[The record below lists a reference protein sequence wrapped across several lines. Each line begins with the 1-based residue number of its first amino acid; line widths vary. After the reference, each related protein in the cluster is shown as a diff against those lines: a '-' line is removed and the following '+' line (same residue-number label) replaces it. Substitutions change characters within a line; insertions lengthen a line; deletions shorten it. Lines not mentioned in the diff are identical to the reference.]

1 MINKIWLNYIYF
13 EDEVAES
20 VLLEFLLTTMYTSRS
35 YCLWVCFIE
44 EHQSRKTSK
53 CHVLFAMEKMQNFNF
68 YMLEWFRKN
77 LYNDLCYS
85 IMQQGIELVAGCDFS
100 NFVSFWKVS
109 LNKRS
114 HRKQKKSRRV
124 KVNNPWKNHSQLK
137 SSKGDLIIL
146 KSKFKFNLLQFSVSP
161 RLVTF
166 GLYKNFFI
174 EI

>member
-1 MINKIWLNYIYF
+1 MRLPK
-13 EDEVAES
+13 
-20 VLLEFLLTTMYTSRS
+20 
-35 YCLWVCFIE
+35 VCFLNSSLPLCILPVVIVYE
-44 EHQSRKTSK
+44 CVSLRSIKVGRPRSACFVCYGKDAE
-53 CHVLFAMEKMQNFNF
+53 FYF

-146 KSKFKFNLLQFSVSP
+146 KSKLKFNLLQFSVSP